1 MGAMFAK
8 EEGREVTEGAEAAV
22 WVDETNVWVG
32 RVRNRSRDLRSA
44 PKS

>member
-8 EEGREVTEGAEAAV
+8 EEGREVTEGAETAV
-22 WVDETNVWVG
+22 WVDETKVWVG
-32 RVRNRSRDLRSA
+32 RVRNRGSALRSA

>member
-22 WVDETNVWVG
+22 WVDVTKMWVG
-32 RVRNRSRDLRSA
+32 RVRNRSSDLRSA
-44 PKS
+44 PNS